1 MGQLQYTRKQKFK
14 DVTYEI
20 ESNSQ
25 EKVTSSEKS
34 RENPYRKEQKEREMK
49 K

>member
-1 MGQLQYTRKQKFK
+1 MDALKYERKQKFK
-14 DVTYEI
+14 AVTYEI

-25 EKVTSSEKS
+25 ERVTEKS
-34 RENPYRKEQKEREMK
+34 RENQYRKEQKKREMK